1 MSENDPSPRM
11 RKEQPPGT
19 PAAPGHGDG
28 APRPYRHAGSGEP
41 VLLIHPFLMT
51 HEVWTEVVDLLA
63 MDHEV
68 LAVTLPGH
76 WGGPDARWGRTG
88 AKDMADAV
96 ERVLDDCGWDT
107 CHVVG
112 NSLGGWIA
120 FELEQRGRARSVTAI
135 APAGGWTTLSMPAV
149 RLGAAFLALSP
160 LMFFARPFASWAV
173 GVRRIQKAAM
183 SVVTAHP
190 SAVPFDVARRALNA
204 AIHSH
209 ALLPVLWSAARDGG
223 LTGLDS
229 TATPVQLVLCDKDRV
244 IPWRVYAR
252 AFLDELPDTAERL
265 RLPDVGHVPMLE
277 DPGLVARTVRGFIAE
292 LAVA

>member
-1 MSENDPSPRM
+1 MSSNDPTPRPEPTHD
-11 RKEQPPGT
+11 RA
-19 PAAPGHGDG
+19 PAPRRTDG
-28 APRPYRHAGSGEP
+28 APAPYRHVGKGEP

-51 HEVWTEVVDLLA
+51 HEVWAEVVDLLA
-63 MDHEV
+63 VDHEV

-96 ERVLDDCGWDT
+96 ELVLDECGWDT
-107 CHVVG
+107 CHIVG

-160 LMFFARPFASWAV
+160 LMIVARPFASWAV

-190 SAVPFDVARRALNA
+190 AAVPFDAAKRAMNA
-204 AIHSH
+204 AIHSR
-209 ALLPVLWSAARDGG
+209 ALLPVLWSAVWDGG

-229 TATPVQLVLCDKDRV
+229 TTTPAQLVLCDKDRV

-252 AFLDELPDTAERL
+252 AFLDELPDTAGRL
-265 RLPDVGHVPMLE
+265 LLPDVGHVPMLE
-277 DPGLVARTVRGFIAE
+277 DPDLVARTVRGFIAE
-292 LAVA
+292 LAAA